1 MLDRLSTEA
10 TRSDTLMSLMIPY
23 AQGDLLNLLRT
34 YGDVIA
40 LDYRSD
46 GADVVARV
54 PERIVGRIRRYEVTD
69 R

>member
-1 MLDRLSTEA
+1 
-10 TRSDTLMSLMIPY
+10 MSLMIPY